1 MMTGRGD
8 LGFTSAFIDMNED
21 GSGFGKVTDS
31 SPKRKGR
38 MSAIKIQNYQFR
50 GGPGRGIL

>member
-1 MMTGRGD
+1 MTGRGD